1 MRTPA
6 PSPVL
11 YSDHR
16 GRPAVGQGDSG
27 QPGAAFQ
34 MAGRGSRPYEK
45 GVPRSQTG
53 RERAGDKAQAHSHMA
68 VQAVCRPHPPAAG
81 LKKAF
86 SEIGGLNAGKKRD
99 EALEMVGLYFAR
111 LERHLGQMKKYQ
123 ATIDYL
129 MQENMGQKQK
139 VNDEKSIRKQVE
151 ILELKKENERL
162 RHLWKA
168 FLRRPDGRFKSDRG
182 SGLPKLPNDS
192 HFLKKG
198 GTLGRKKKAHEQHR
212 HSPAPDRGDSTLHP
226 PGYSCFL

>member
-1 MRTPA
+1 
-6 PSPVL
+6 
-11 YSDHR
+11 
-16 GRPAVGQGDSG
+16 
-27 QPGAAFQ
+27 

-81 LKKAF
+81 LEKAF

-99 EALEMVGLYFAR
+99 EALEMVGLYFTR
-111 LERHLGQMKKYQ
+111 LERRLGQMKKYQ

-129 MQENMGQKQK
+129 MQENMGLKQK

-151 ILELKKENERL
+151 VLELKKENERL

-192 HFLKKG
+192 HFLQERRYIGAEEKSSR
-198 GTLGRKKKAHEQHR
+198 TTQAF
-212 HSPAPDRGDSTLHP
+212 PST
-226 PGYSCFL
+226 GSRR